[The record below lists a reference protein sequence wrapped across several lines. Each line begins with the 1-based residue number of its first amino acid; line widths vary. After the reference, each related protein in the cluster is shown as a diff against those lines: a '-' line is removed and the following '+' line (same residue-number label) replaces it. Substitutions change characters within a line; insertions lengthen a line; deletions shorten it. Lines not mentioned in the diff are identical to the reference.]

1 MVTKVESTETQVTKI
16 KPSTTKAKK
25 TTTTKSTKSKTTKKV
40 VKKTTK
46 TTDETAKTTRTSSK
60 ISTPE
65 EKKLYKH
72 NLEKLESIKEKVL
85 AIQALKK
92 AETNNFEKV
101 FVLEA
106 GNKKAKTKSNK
117 GLFTSIWAVVF
128 NQATKPRR
136 GKNKISEEELLL
148 VLEDLELIPDEVWD
162 TLALRLTKNE
172 IKITELTPEEQADHL
187 DVQDENI
194 SSFKYY
200 HASTT
205 KDKMSDS
212 SKSFLST
219 LCFSKM
225 LTADEE
231 KQIAQ
236 LMDIPEKRGFA
247 EKQLMTSNLRLVIS
261 VAKKYLNCGFSLGD
275 LIQEGVFGLRKAI
288 TKFDYKFGNKF
299 STYATWWIR
308 QAITRSIADQS
319 KIIRIP
325 VHMMEV
331 INKLVKAEKDLILKN
346 GHTPTLEEL
355 SVEMQKYGT
364 QYTPRKISEIKKINV
379 DLVSLDK
386 PISSNEN
393 SNFAD
398 FVSDED
404 EINPESLA
412 ARSLAGEKLDIFIK
426 EALSKEEYQIISW
439 LYGLNNQSARTHEE
453 IALLLLKDSKYQNLL
468 KGKAL
473 KDSPELETKK
483 GSKRKKSETAGGRG
497 GHNTTTKKLIDWVKH
512 TESSA
517 LKKLKHKA
525 RTEELDSSLL
535 SFFSGTDY

>member
-1 MVTKVESTETQVTKI
+1 MVTKEEEVKVTEIETEKLST
-16 KPSTTKAKK
+16 KK
-25 TTTTKSTKSKTTKKV
+25 TKTTS
-40 VKKTTK
+40 KKTTK
-46 TTDETAKTTRTSSK
+46 TTATKSTVAKKAPKNTNTISNTA
-60 ISTPE
+60 E
-65 EKKLYKH
+65 QKLFS
-72 NLEKLESIKEKVL
+72 NNQAKLESIKEQLL
-85 AIQALKK
+85 ALQALKK
-92 AETNNFEKV
+92 AEKNNFEKV

-106 GNKKAKTKSNK
+106 GNKKSKSKSNK
-117 GLFTSIWAVVF
+117 GLFTAIWAIIY
-128 NQATKPRR
+128 NQATKPKK

-148 VLEDLELIPDEVWD
+148 VLEDHEVIPDEVWE
-162 TLALRLTKNE
+162 TLALRLTKNWIE
-172 IKITELTPEEQADHL
+172 ITELTPEELEDHM
-187 DVQDENI
+187 DIQDENI
-194 SSFKYY
+194 SSFKFY
-200 HASTT
+200 HSTTT
-205 KDKMSDS
+205 KDKISDS

-331 INKLVKAEKDLILKN
+331 INKLVKAEKDLIHKH
-346 GHTPTLEEL
+346 GDVPTLEEL
-355 SVEMQKYGT
+355 STEMQKYGT

-393 SNFAD
+393 SNFSD
-398 FVSDED
+398 FVSDE
-404 EINPESLA
+404 EESSPEWIASKN
-412 ARSLAGEKLDIFIK
+412 LAGEKLDGFIQN
-426 EALSKEEYQIISW
+426 ALNSDEYLIISM
-439 LYGLNNQSARTHEE
+439 LYGLNNQQSNTHEQLAQLFMKNPEYHTSIKSKNFKE
-453 IALLLLKDSKYQNLL
+453 IVN
-468 KGKAL
+468 
-473 KDSPELETKK
+473 PEGQKSSAIKKVKTSSSTRGATSSVTKK
-483 GSKRKKSETAGGRG
+483 VIEWIK
-497 GHNTTTKKLIDWVKH
+497 N

-517 LKKLKHKA
+517 LKKLKNKA
-525 RTEELDSSLL
+525 RSEDLDSSLL
-535 SFFSGTDY
+535 SFYSNSDY